1 MTLQQLRDEIATYD
15 RYIELEKRRIASG
28 RETKT
33 ACLEALIA
41 SRDALDQE
49 YSRLL
54 LNLAHAMYRAY
65 AE

>member
-1 MTLQQLRDEIATYD
+1 MTLQQLRDQIATYD
-15 RYIELEKRRIASG
+15 RYIELEKRRIAIG

-41 SRDALDQE
+41 SRDALDKE
-49 YSRLL
+49 HSRLL
-54 LNLAHAMYRAY
+54 KNLAHCMYRAY